1 MILIF
6 DFFETIVHNKSM
18 NFNRGLEV
26 MWEKY
31 YKDKCS
37 FDEISTYSEELLQHM
52 ISAHKDGI
60 EYAFVKDE
68 LPQYAGKFGGEVIQM
83 STKEEADFLMQCN
96 DMENMPAI
104 PEVLHEFDEMGISM
118 YVLSNS
124 GFTAEALS
132 IVLERLG
139 IRRYFKQI
147 WSSADFG
154 RIKPSKDFFE
164 MAIERVLLDNP
175 NECRKDIVY
184 IGDTYNTD
192 VVGAKQVGLDV
203 IWLNHK
209 KENNAYNFPVHCI
222 YNTSELAEKVKG
234 LMG

>member
-1 MILIF
+1 
-6 DFFETIVHNKSM
+6 
-18 NFNRGLEV
+18 
-26 MWEKY
+26 
-31 YKDKCS
+31 
-37 FDEISTYSEELLQHM
+37 M

-83 STKEEADFLMQCN
+83 STKEEADFLMKCN

-139 IRRYFKQI
+139 IRKYFKQI
-147 WSSADFG
+147 WSSAVFG

-192 VVGAKQVGLDV
+192 VVGANQVGLDV
-203 IWLNHK
+203 
-209 KENNAYNFPVHCI
+209 
-222 YNTSELAEKVKG
+222 YNTCDLAEKVKG